1 MKLKNEVVL
10 ITGGAAGLGHAL
22 VLRFL
27 QEGAKVVVLDKSADR
42 LRELEA
48 DCGENV
54 VGVVGDVR
62 SFADNKTAA
71 KCCID
76 RFGKIDTVIPNAGI
90 WDYNTSLVD
99 LPEDQMDS
107 AFDELFQIN
116 VKGYIFAVKACLP
129 ALVSSRGNVICTVSN
144 AGFYPN
150 GGGPLYT
157 ASKHAVVGLVRELA
171 YELAPFVS
179 VNGVAPGG
187 ANTDLRGPASLG
199 MGETSISSL
208 PLDELLKD
216 ILPVGRVPNV
226 EEYTGAYV
234 FFATRGDSFPSTGA
248 VLNYDG
254 GMGVRGLF
262 ESVGGRDLIEK
273 LNIHHTN

>member
-1 MKLKNEVVL
+1 
-10 ITGGAAGLGHAL
+10 
-22 VLRFL
+22 
-27 QEGAKVVVLDKSADR
+27 
-42 LRELEA
+42 
-48 DCGENV
+48 
-54 VGVVGDVR
+54 VVGDVR
-62 SFADNKTAA
+62 SLSDNKAAA

-99 LPEDQMDS
+99 LPEERIDS

-116 VKGYIFAVKACLP
+116 VKGYIYAVKACMH
-129 ALVSSRGNVICTVSN
+129 ALVASRGNVICTVSN

-157 ASKHAVVGLVRELA
+157 AAKHAVVGLVRELA
-171 YELAPFVS
+171 YELAPFVN

-187 ANTDLRGPASLG
+187 ANTDLRGPAALG
-199 MGETSISSL
+199 MSDTSMSSL

-216 ILPVGRVPNV
+216 VLPVGRVPDV

-234 FFATRGDSFPSTGA
+234 FFATRADSFPSTGA

-262 ESVGGRDLIEK
+262 TSVGGRDLIDK
-273 LNIHHTN
+273 LNINQAS